1 VAHLE
6 TELNLAS
13 CTNGELD
20 FLITPMKGESDRT
33 LGSPRTPTGR
43 FSIQTLLDLGEAS
56 LEVEDDFHELQL
68 KHADAEVRV
77 QSATFELQKKE
88 QQLVELREIVSQ
100 MKVRLGGMIFKLV
113 DLLVCCQYFMLQ
125 QIEVGVS
132 SQKWLQHFYLQPG
145 SNCR

>member
-1 VAHLE
+1 
-6 TELNLAS
+6 
-13 CTNGELD
+13 
-20 FLITPMKGESDRT
+20 M
-33 LGSPRTPTGR
+33 
-43 FSIQTLLDLGEAS
+43 
-56 LEVEDDFHELQL
+56 EVEDDFHELQL

-113 DLLVCCQYFMLQ
+113 DLLVRCQYFMLQ

-145 SNCR
+145 CNCR

>member
-1 VAHLE
+1 
-6 TELNLAS
+6 
-13 CTNGELD
+13 
-20 FLITPMKGESDRT
+20 MKGASDRT

-56 LEVEDDFHELQL
+56 LEVEDDFHELRL
-68 KHADAEVRV
+68 KHADAEVQV

-113 DLLVCCQYFMLQ
+113 DLLVCRQYFVLQ

-132 SQKWLQHFYLQPG
+132 S
-145 SNCR
+145 